1 MGSTTSFPTH
11 LYQQA
16 VRALRTGAAAAQPPS
31 SPTYA
36 GGGVPSGR

>member
-1 MGSTTSFPTH
+1 MDFPTH

-16 VRALRTGAAAAQPPS
+16 VRALRFGVTPVVMPPRPS
-31 SPTYA
+31 YV